1 MKLIP
6 INPMFKQLILQ
17 YYVPLML
24 ILNHHNDHY
33 QFIHQNIEALIHRY
47 FLYHF

>member
-1 MKLIP
+1 MKLIL
-6 INPMFKQLILQ
+6 INLMFKQPILQ

-33 QFIHQNIEALIHRY
+33 RFKRQNI
-47 FLYHF
+47 

>member
-1 MKLIP
+1 MKLIL
-6 INPMFKQLILQ
+6 INLKFMQPILQ

-33 QFIHQNIEALIHRY
+33 QFKHQNIEALIHRY
-47 FLYHF
+47 F